1 MLPASL
7 YYPVYLLIVTF
18 LTFYVMQMYNQR
30 ILSNLNRSKTSKQFF
45 ALFVC
50 ILFVF
55 FIGLRP
61 ISGKYFVDMAAYY
74 KKYIIAFGARFFF
87 DKEAENLFFD
97 NWFTWMASKMLD
109 YSHIMIIFAAVYLSL
124 MYVACRKL
132 FPRDTLLAFIVYLAA
147 FSTFSYGTN
156 GMKAGMAA
164 STFLVAL
171 AYYDKLWLTIPLAL
185 FTYTQHHSMS
195 LVIASY
201 FLVLLVKNPKYY
213 FAGWFISFL
222 IALLHIKY
230 FQILFAGF
238 TDEHGAS
245 YLLGGLNSG
254 FRLDFIIYSAMPVFI
269 GYLMIYE
276 YKLIQSRT
284 YNILLSLYLTTNSF
298 WMLCM
303 YANFTNR
310 IAYLSW
316 FLYPIVLLYPFV
328 NIKWHGQQIRYL
340 RYAVYGH
347 LAFTLFMTFIYY
359 R

>member
-7 YYPVYLLIVTF
+7 YYPVYLLVVIF
-18 LTFYVMQMYNQR
+18 LTFYAMQMYNQPV
-30 ILSNLNRSKTSKQFF
+30 LSNLNRSQTSKEIL
-45 ALFVC
+45 ALLIC
-50 ILFVF
+50 LFMIV
-55 FIGLRP
+55 FIGMRP
-61 ISGKYFVDMAAYY
+61 ISGKYFLDMANYNEYY
-74 KKYIIAFGARFFF
+74 SLILGDRFYFE
-87 DKEAENLFFD
+87 KETENLFFD
-97 NWFTWMASKMLD
+97 NWVSWMASNYVDFSTVML
-109 YSHIMIIFAAVYLSL
+109 IFATVYYSM

-132 FPRDTLLAFIVYLAA
+132 FPKDTLLAFIVYLAA

-201 FLVLLVKNPKYY
+201 ILVLFVKNPKYY
-213 FAGWFISFL
+213 FMGWFISFL

-238 TDEHGAS
+238 TDEHGAG
-245 YLLGGLNSG
+245 YLLSERNSG
-254 FRLDFIIYSAMPVFI
+254 FRLDFILYSAVPVII
-269 GYLMIYE
+269 GYMMIFE
-276 YKLIQSRT
+276 YKLLQSRT
-284 YNILLSLYLTTNSF
+284 YNILLNLYLTTNSF

-303 YANFTNR
+303 YANFNNR

-359 R
+359 